1 MTVALQKPVRSQRK
15 PKGQGHA
22 RKAEILQ
29 AAEKI
34 FVEYGYEG
42 ATIRKIA
49 DEVGVSSTALYMHF
63 RDKSEILLEICEAAF
78 EELMALN
85 LEIQG
90 RDERPEAKIR
100 HMLEVYMAFGLA
112 NPNAYRLVFCTRPQE
127 ANEGAQSAA
136 QKLGRQVFDTFAASV
151 GELAAAGRL
160 KIEAKLAAETLWA
173 GCHGIV
179 ALIITKPYFP
189 WEDPKLLTTAML
201 DALFE
206 GLVVS

>member
-1 MTVALQKPVRSQRK
+1 V
-15 PKGQGHA
+15 
-22 RKAEILQ
+22 RKAEILH

-63 RDKSEILLEICEAAF
+63 RDKSEILLEICETAF
-78 EELMALN
+78 QELKAVN
-85 LEIQG
+85 VETQG
-90 RDERPEAKIR
+90 RDDTPQAKIR
-100 HMLEVYMAFGLA
+100 HMLEAYMQFGLA
-112 NPNAYRLVFCTRPQE
+112 NPNAYRLVFCTRPTE
-127 ANEGAQSAA
+127 STEGAQTVG
-136 QKLGRQVFDTFAASV
+136 QKLGREVFDTFAEAVS
-151 GELAAAGRL
+151 ELSATGKL
-160 KIEAKLAAETLWA
+160 KLEPKLAAETLWA

-189 WEDPKLLTTAML
+189 WENPTLLTAAML

-206 GLVVS
+206 GLVAP